1 MVLMCFIL
9 IGGNDMNLKEFHR
22 KIKKMKN
29 ESLIDEIAW
38 RALMRDPKD
47 VYHDWLKD
55 LDGLNNVEELIGLF
69 DELNDKLNRSI
80 DNNMADMY
88 KDDFMEKLKIEK
100 LL

>member
-9 IGGNDMNLKEFHR
+9 IGGNNMKEE
-22 KIKKMKN
+22 KVYTQN
-29 ESLIDEIAW
+29 YVEEIAW
-38 RALMRDPKD
+38 RALMLDPKII
-47 VYHDWLKD
+47 YDWIED
-55 LDGLNNVEELIGLF
+55 LDDHEELIELF
-69 DELNDKLNRSI
+69 DYLNDKLNRRI

>member
-9 IGGNDMNLKEFHR
+9 IGGNNMKEE
-22 KIKKMKN
+22 KVYTQN
-29 ESLIDEIAW
+29 YVEEIAW
-38 RALMRDPKD
+38 RALMLDPKII
-47 VYHDWLKD
+47 YDWIED
-55 LDGLNNVEELIGLF
+55 LDDNEELIDLF
-69 DELNDKLNRSI
+69 DYLNDKLNRSI

>member
-9 IGGNDMNLKEFHR
+9 IGGNNMKEE
-22 KIKKMKN
+22 KVYTQDYV
-29 ESLIDEIAW
+29 EEIAW
-38 RALMRDPKD
+38 RALMLDPKII
-47 VYHDWLKD
+47 YDWIED
-55 LDGLNNVEELIGLF
+55 LDDHEELIDLF
-69 DELNDKLNRSI
+69 DYLNDKLNRSI

>member
-9 IGGNDMNLKEFHR
+9 IGGNNMKEE
-22 KIKKMKN
+22 KVYTQDYV
-29 ESLIDEIAW
+29 EEIAW
-38 RALMRDPKD
+38 RALMLDPKII
-47 VYHDWLKD
+47 YDWIED
-55 LDGLNNVEELIGLF
+55 LDDNEELIDLF
-69 DELNDKLNRSI
+69 DYLNDKLNRSI